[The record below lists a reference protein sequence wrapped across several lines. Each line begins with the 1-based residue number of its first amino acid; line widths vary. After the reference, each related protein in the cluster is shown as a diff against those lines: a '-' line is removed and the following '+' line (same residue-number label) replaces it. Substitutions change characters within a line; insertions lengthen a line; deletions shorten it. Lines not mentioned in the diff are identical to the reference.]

1 MTLTIDLTE
10 LDPRDPALVATVGG
24 KGAGLALLH
33 DAGMPVP
40 AGCCV
45 TTTAYRRFVAANGL
59 EPTIRA
65 ALDGLITPAELA
77 DRFLRAP
84 IPDEA
89 VSYTHLDVYKRQASG
104 CSSGS
109 DRLSSPDSSSER

>member
-77 DRFLRAP
+77 DRFLRCLL
-84 IPDEA
+84 
-89 VSYTHLDVYKRQASG
+89 YTSPSPRDRTRSRMP
-104 CSSGS
+104 SSA
-109 DRLSSPDSSSER
+109 